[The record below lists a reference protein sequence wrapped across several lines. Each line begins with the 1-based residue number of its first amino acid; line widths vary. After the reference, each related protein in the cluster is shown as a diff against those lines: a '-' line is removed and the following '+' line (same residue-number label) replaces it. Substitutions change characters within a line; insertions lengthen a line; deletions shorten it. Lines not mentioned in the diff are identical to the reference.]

1 MDMFDSYIQ
10 LKLFNYL
17 EKTIRIGFDMTANND
32 SEEFQEIQS
41 IFEELNLETFEKRN
55 KFLKYK
61 QEEEVNDPE
70 QYLSTTTV
78 TTRIN

>member
-10 LKLFNYL
+10 LKLFIYL